1 MFQVVSASP
10 LTYRKNG
17 GNYGGIFLLAP
28 TPCQELPPMSL
39 TDAAIRAAK
48 PGDKTIKLFDSLGL
62 YLEISPNGGR
72 WWRLKFRYAGKE
84 RRISLGVYPT
94 IGLREARKRRDEAK
108 ELLAKNIDPSAHKQA
123 EKEAVKRQQE
133 AAEQTFK
140 AVALQ
145 WWASYGPTLAERTR
159 DRTQRY
165 LDQDILPALGDK
177 PVASILPA
185 DILAVAAPA
194 EKRGASNTAHKLM
207 SISNHVMRH
216 AFLRGLVSINV
227 AAGLRGALRPL
238 KHKPRPAI
246 IEKIELGRLLR
257 DIWAYEGHPSVQWYL
272 RILPYLATRPGELR
286 LARWCEFDF
295 AENVW
300 RVPAG
305 RMKMR
310 RAWNVPLAGQMVKM
324 LRELEKF
331 SGGSDDNYLFPSVRS
346 RSAVITD
353 VAGLAA
359 LRSLGWEQKT
369 VCLHGW
375 RSTFSTLA
383 NESGQWRPDVVES
396 CLAHADRDSVR
407 SVYNRAGFWQERVA
421 LMQWW
426 ASYLDALKEAGPD

>member
-1 MFQVVSASP
+1 
-10 LTYRKNG
+10 
-17 GNYGGIFLLAP
+17 
-28 TPCQELPPMSL
+28 MSL

-62 YLEISPNGGR
+62 YLEISPAGGR
-72 WWRLKFRYAGKE
+72 WWRLKYRLAGKE
-84 RRISLGVYPT
+84 RRISLGVYPV
-94 IGLREARKRRDEAK
+94 IGLKEARKRRDEAK
-108 ELLAKNIDPSAHKQA
+108 ELLAQGLDPSAQRQA
-123 EKEAVKRQQE
+123 EKEAVKRQQKAE
-133 AAEQTFK
+133 AQTFK

-145 WWASYGPTLAERTR
+145 WWESYGPTLAERTR

-165 LDQDILPALGDK
+165 LDQDLLPALGDK
-177 PVASILPA
+177 PVASIMPA
-185 DILAVAAPA
+185 DLLAVAAPA

-207 SISNHVMRH
+207 TISNQVMRH
-216 AFLRGLVSINV
+216 AYLCGLTPVNV

-246 IEKIELGRLLR
+246 IEKMELGRLLR
-257 DIWAYEGHPSVQWYL
+257 DIWAYEGYPSVQWYL
-272 RILPYLATRPGELR
+272 RILPYVATRPGELR
-286 LARWCEFDF
+286 LARWCEIDF
-295 AENVW
+295 AESVW
-300 RVPAG
+300 RIPEG

-310 RAWNVPLAGQMVKM
+310 KAWNVPLAGRVVEM

-331 SGGSDDNYLFPSVRS
+331 SGGSDDAHLFPSVRS
-346 RSAVITD
+346 RAAVITD

-359 LRSLGWEQKT
+359 LRSLGWGQSS

-407 SVYNRAGFWQERVA
+407 SIYNRASFWEERRA
-421 LMQWW
+421 LMSWW
-426 ASYLDALKEAGPD
+426 ADYLDALKAAGPD

>member
-1 MFQVVSASP
+1 
-10 LTYRKNG
+10 
-17 GNYGGIFLLAP
+17 
-28 TPCQELPPMSL
+28 MSL

-62 YLEISPNGGR
+62 YLEISPAGGR
-72 WWRLKFRYAGKE
+72 WWRLKYRLAGRE
-84 RRISLGVYPT
+84 RRISLGTYPST
-94 IGLREARKRRDEAK
+94 SLREARKRRDEAK
-108 ELLAKNIDPSAHKQA
+108 ELLAQGLDPSAQRQA
-123 EKEAVKRQQE
+123 EKEAVKRQQKAE
-133 AAEQTFK
+133 AQTFK

-145 WWASYGPTLAERTR
+145 WWESYGPTLAERTR
-159 DRTQRY
+159 DRTRRY
-165 LDQDILPALGDK
+165 LDHDLLPALGDK
-177 PVASILPA
+177 PVASIMPA
-185 DILAVAAPA
+185 DILTVAAPA
-194 EKRGASNTAHKLM
+194 EKRGASNTAHKIM
-207 SISNHVMRH
+207 TICNQVMRH
-216 AFLRGLVSINV
+216 AYLCGLTPVNV

-246 IEKIELGRLLR
+246 IEKMELGRLLR
-257 DIWAYEGHPSVQWYL
+257 DIWAYEGYPSVEWYL
-272 RILPYLATRPGELR
+272 RILPYVATRPGELR
-286 LARWCEFDF
+286 LARWCEIDF
-295 AENVW
+295 AESVW
-300 RVPAG
+300 RIPEG

-310 RAWNVPLAGQMVKM
+310 KAWNVPLAGRVVEM

-331 SGGSDDNYLFPSVRS
+331 SGGSDDDYLFPSVRS
-346 RSAVITD
+346 RAAVITD

-421 LMQWW
+421 LMAWW
-426 ASYLDALKEAGPD
+426 ADHLDALKEAGPD

>member
-1 MFQVVSASP
+1 MGATMGAYF
-10 LTYRKNG
+10 Y
-17 GNYGGIFLLAP
+17 
-28 TPCQELPPMSL
+28 LPPNSIRSCPLMSL

-62 YLEISPNGGR
+62 YLEISPAGGR
-72 WWRLKFRYAGKE
+72 WWRLKYRLAGRE
-84 RRISLGVYPT
+84 RRISLGTYPST
-94 IGLREARKRRDEAK
+94 SLREARKRRDEAK
-108 ELLAKNIDPSAHKQA
+108 ELLAQGLDPSAQRQA
-123 EKEAVKRQQE
+123 EKEAVKRQQKAE
-133 AAEQTFK
+133 AQTFK

-177 PVASILPA
+177 PVASIMPA

-194 EKRGASNTAHKLM
+194 ERRGSENTAHKLM
-207 SISNHVMRH
+207 TICNQVMRH

-246 IEKIELGRLLR
+246 VEKIELGRLLR
-257 DIWAYEGHPSVQWYL
+257 DIWAYEGYPSVQWYL

-295 AENVW
+295 VENVW

-310 RAWNVPLAGQMVKM
+310 RAWNVPLAGQVVKM
-324 LRELEKF
+324 LREL
-331 SGGSDDNYLFPSVRS
+331 
-346 RSAVITD
+346 
-353 VAGLAA
+353 
-359 LRSLGWEQKT
+359 
-369 VCLHGW
+369 
-375 RSTFSTLA
+375 
-383 NESGQWRPDVVES
+383 
-396 CLAHADRDSVR
+396 
-407 SVYNRAGFWQERVA
+407 
-421 LMQWW
+421 
-426 ASYLDALKEAGPD
+426 